1 MARSRFNK
9 RAAARS
15 GAQARRMGAA
25 RIAAAGR
32 ASDRGANVRRGNGFS
47 IANEVRRGNESRA
60 RQGAASAGRGFTS
73 GPKGGMTRN
82 QRNVRRQVER
92 AIGEGASH

>member
-1 MARSRFNK
+1 MARSRYNK

-32 ASDRGANVRRGNGFS
+32 ASDRGARAGNQ
-47 IANEVRRGNESRA
+47 RSRMASTFEMGA
-60 RQGAASAGRGFTS
+60 RQNAAAAGRGFAS
-73 GPKGGMTRN
+73 GARGGATRN